1 MKEVT
6 PKELYQLK
14 ESGADFELI
23 DVREKDEYDMVNIS
37 GKLIPMGEVPE
48 RFSEIP
54 KDKQVVVMCRSGKR
68 SAHIVQYLETVQGY
82 DKAYNLA
89 GGILAYS
96 DDVDPSLQKY

>member
-68 SAHIVQYLETVQGY
+68 SANIVQYLETVQGY
-82 DKAYNLA
+82 NNAYNLA